1 MGMYSIR
8 YSKQA
13 LKVKSRMPKGISE
26 RMGNELAAM
35 AGNPSFY
42 QGDWKP
48 MKGTPYWRLR
58 VGDWRAVC
66 EFVDDILVVYVLKI
80 GSRGDVY
87 K

>member
-1 MGMYSIR
+1 MYSIR

-13 LKVKSRMPKGISE
+13 LKAKSRMPKGISE
-26 RMGNELAAM
+26 RMGKELAVI
-35 AGNPSFY
+35 AGNPSSY
-42 QGDWKP
+42 KGDWQP

-58 VGDWRAVC
+58 VGDWRAIC
-66 EFVDDILVVYVLKI
+66 EVVDDILMIFVLKI